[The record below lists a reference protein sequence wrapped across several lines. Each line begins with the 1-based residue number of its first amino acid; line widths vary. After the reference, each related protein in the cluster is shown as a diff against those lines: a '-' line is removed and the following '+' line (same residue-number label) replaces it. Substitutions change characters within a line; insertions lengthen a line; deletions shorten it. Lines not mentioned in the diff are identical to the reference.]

1 MRHLSILIL
10 LFVILLY
17 GCEKKEEPYVPIQR
31 CSDIT
36 RNMDTINKYIHG
48 TWEWK
53 EEKRFDRNQN
63 EYVYYT
69 PNSPGRNERTMRLIA
84 DTAIISIPNTPDSVF
99 KFKIQ
104 WQFEITG
111 FPTDSLPMLVYYS
124 FYTGIRQNAVPIM
137 ICKNQ
142 LLLQH
147 QFVSSILG
155 ESLWI
160 RK

>member
-1 MRHLSILIL
+1 MKHLSILIL
-10 LFVILLY
+10 ISIIFLY

-31 CSDIT
+31 CPDLT

-53 EEKRFDRNQN
+53 EEKIYDRYKN
-63 EYVYYT
+63 EY
-69 PNSPGRNERTMRLIA
+69 ERTMRLFA
-84 DTAIISIPNTPDSVF
+84 DTAIISIPNIPDSVF
-99 KFKIQ
+99 RFRIQ

-124 FYTGIRQNAVPIM
+124 FYTGIRQNAVPIK

-142 LLLQH
+142 LLLQR
-147 QFVSSILG
+147 QLVSSIQG
-155 ESLWI
+155 EALWI